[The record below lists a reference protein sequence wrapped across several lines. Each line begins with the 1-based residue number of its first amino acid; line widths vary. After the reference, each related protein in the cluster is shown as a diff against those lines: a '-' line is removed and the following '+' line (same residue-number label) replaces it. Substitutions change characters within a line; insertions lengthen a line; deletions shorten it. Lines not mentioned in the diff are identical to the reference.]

1 VTVCAAE
8 LAARLGGAAA
18 LARSGAFDEVT
29 ELPGG
34 QVFLRA
40 TPVIQDYQGEILLRV
55 FQTLAPVLLTGR
67 PHPMSPAT
75 DSGRLVRDADAAD
88 YQ

>member
-1 VTVCAAE
+1 MRGKPFD
-8 LAARLGGAAA
+8 LPG
-18 LARSGAFDEVT
+18 SGAFDEVT

-40 TPVIQDYQGEILLRV
+40 TPVIQDYQGEILGRV

-67 PHPMSPAT
+67 PYPMSPCHGLR
-75 DSGRLVRDADAAD
+75 SPSQGR
-88 YQ
+88 